1 MEQLFM
7 ESAVR
12 LAPIDTIKHGISSAA
27 GIQCSIVAF
36 FLFGIIA
43 GLIIWRGSG
52 KESYDERNFEISQKG
67 TYGTAGFMGEEER
80 SQVLRTDKNLEKVD
94 GVIFG
99 RDIQDK
105 KIISLPVESRLNRNF
120 AVCGSQGSM

>member
-1 MEQLFM
+1 MVYHQRQEYSAQL
-7 ESAVR
+7 
-12 LAPIDTIKHGISSAA
+12 LL
-27 GIQCSIVAF
+27 

-43 GLIIWRGSG
+43 GLIIWREVRA
-52 KESYDERNFEISQKG
+52 KAMMKRNFEISQKG

-105 KIISLPVESRLNRNF
+105 NNKSSGRV
-120 AVCGSQGSM
+120 QT

>member
-12 LAPIDTIKHGISSAA
+12 LAPIDTIKHGISSVA

-80 SQVLRTDKNLEKVD
+80 SQVLRTDKNLEMVD

-99 RDIQDK
+99 
-105 KIISLPVESRLNRNF
+105 
-120 AVCGSQGSM
+120 